1 MENEIARALDG
12 VSADEEDRL
21 AREIIRTHRS
31 GARVYV
37 AGAGRSGLVSAS
49 FAMRLVHLGFVTHAV
64 GEATAPG
71 VGRGDLLI
79 MASGSGRTRTA
90 IAQAEAAK
98 ARGARVAAVTGDR
111 ASPLARKADLVVQIP
126 CPPYAKR
133 KARPKGLEESRQPGG
148 TLFEQSLLLFLDGL
162 ILDLARRTGWSA
174 KMLKQRHANLE

>member
-1 MENEIARALDG
+1 VREEVGRALDG
-12 VSADEEDRL
+12 VAADEADRF
-21 AREIIRTHRS
+21 AREIIRTHGS

-37 AGAGRSGLVSAS
+37 AGAGRSGLVSAA

-90 IAQAEAAK
+90 IAQADAAK

-111 ASPLARKADLVVQIP
+111 TSPLARKADLVVQIP

-133 KARPKGLEESRQPGG
+133 KERPRSLAESTQPGG
-148 TLFEQSLLLFLDGL
+148 TLFEQSLLLFFDGL
-162 ILDLARRTGWSA
+162 VLDLARRTGWSA
-174 KMLKQRHANLE
+174 KILKQRHANLE